1 MISFQETI
9 SLEPVFELICV
20 CNCIDSPAL
29 LYVVMIFEKGYFEKI
44 CSLVFLM
51 LGFYLLYLFIMIIDE
66 NKELSSFLGILLAC
80 IINVLTIYFALR
92 TFDRFMINSNGVKGS
107 IHYSFHIKPVSFE
120 IAWNT
125 ISRIS
130 FAPGTKLRFVL
141 TICTNDNNTYQLD
154 SDNIGKNP
162 EQLLETLISYQY
174 VNIEHYWK
182 NVPIKEK
189 DLIEYYHCVNRQKN
203 GIYSY
208 SIEPFVSNNSN
219 DDGIDPF
226 WKEYLLSRVYNTKHV
241 LNVSNSLLKHI
252 AKNPDKIEFTDFIR
266 RTMVFCFIQEKQF
279 EKAKVQLKLL
289 SVSSSNKK
297 YTEAELE
304 YIKIA
309 LLR

>member
-107 IHYSFHIKPVSFE
+107 IHKSFHFKPVSFE
-120 IAWNT
+120 ITWNS
-125 ISRIS
+125 ISRIT
-130 FAPGTKLRFVL
+130 FAPGTKLRFFL
-141 TICTNDNNTYQLD
+141 TIVTNDNHIYQLC
-154 SDNIGKNP
+154 SDNIGKHP
-162 EQLLETLISYQY
+162 EQLLEALLSYHY

-182 NVPIKEK
+182 SVPVKEK
-189 DLIEYYHCVNRQKN
+189 DLIEYYHCVNKQED
-203 GIYSY
+203 GIYAY
-208 SIEPFVSNNSN
+208 TFEPFISNNSN
-219 DDGIDPF
+219 GDGVDPF
-226 WKEYLLSRVYNTKHV
+226 WKEYLLSRRFNTKHV

-252 AKNPDKIEFTDFIR
+252 AKNSDKSEFVDFLR
-266 RTMVFCFIQEKQF
+266 RTMAFCFIEEKQF
-279 EKAKVQLKLL
+279 EKAKDEIKLL
-289 SVSSSNKK
+289 SVSSSNKE
-297 YTEAELE
+297 YTDSVLR
-304 YIKIA
+304 YIKIK
-309 LLR
+309 LLH

>member
-1 MISFQETI
+1 
-9 SLEPVFELICV
+9 
-20 CNCIDSPAL
+20 
-29 LYVVMIFEKGYFEKI
+29 MIFEKIYIEKI
-44 CSLVFLM
+44 CSLLFLM
-51 LGFYLLYLFIMIIDE
+51 LGLYLLYLFIMLIGE
-66 NKELSSFLGILLAC
+66 KKELSSFLGIIPVCL
-80 IINVLTIYFALR
+80 INVLTIYFALR

-107 IHYSFHIKPVSFE
+107 VHNSFHIKPVSFD
-120 IAWNT
+120 IAWNS

-162 EQLLETLISYQY
+162 EQLLEALISCRY

-189 DLIEYYHCVNRQKN
+189 DLMEFYHCVNRQKN
-203 GIYSY
+203 GIY
-208 SIEPFVSNNSN
+208 EPFVSNNSN
-219 DDGIDPF
+219 DDDIDPF
-226 WKEYLLSRVYNTKHV
+226 WKEYLLSKVYNTKHV
-241 LNVSNSLLKHI
+241 LNISNSLLKHI
-252 AKNPDKIEFTDFIR
+252 ANNPDKIEFIDFIR

-279 EKAKVQLKLL
+279 EKAKEQLKHL

-297 YTEAELE
+297 YTEAVLE

-309 LLR
+309 LLH

>member
-1 MISFQETI
+1 M
-9 SLEPVFELICV
+9 
-20 CNCIDSPAL
+20 
-29 LYVVMIFEKGYFEKI
+29 
-44 CSLVFLM
+44 
-51 LGFYLLYLFIMIIDE
+51 
-66 NKELSSFLGILLAC
+66 
-80 IINVLTIYFALR
+80 
-92 TFDRFMINSNGVKGS
+92 
-107 IHYSFHIKPVSFE
+107 
-120 IAWNT
+120 
-125 ISRIS
+125 
-130 FAPGTKLRFVL
+130 
-141 TICTNDNNTYQLD
+141 
-154 SDNIGKNP
+154 
-162 EQLLETLISYQY
+162 
-174 VNIEHYWK
+174 NIEHYWK

-219 DDGIDPF
+219 DDDIDPF

-297 YTEAELE
+297 YTEAVLE

>member
-1 MISFQETI
+1 
-9 SLEPVFELICV
+9 
-20 CNCIDSPAL
+20 
-29 LYVVMIFEKGYFEKI
+29 
-44 CSLVFLM
+44 M
-51 LGFYLLYLFIMIIDE
+51 LGLYLLYLFIMLIGE
-66 NKELSSFLGILLAC
+66 KKELSSFLGILLAC

-107 IHYSFHIKPVSFE
+107 IHKSFHFKPVSFE
-120 IAWNT
+120 ITWNS
-125 ISRIS
+125 ISRIT
-130 FAPGTKLRFVL
+130 FAPGTKLRFFL
-141 TICTNDNNTYQLD
+141 TIVTNDNHIYQLC
-154 SDNIGKNP
+154 SDNIGKHP
-162 EQLLETLISYQY
+162 EQLLEALLSYQY

-219 DDGIDPF
+219 DDDIDPF

-297 YTEAELE
+297 YTEAVLE